1 MSRKHFTLI
10 ELLVVIAIIAILAAM
25 LMPALS
31 KAREAAKASNCV
43 ANLKSVML
51 AVAQYTDGNRGHIPT
66 YAARGVPG
74 KSPLAAGTVNIL
86 MYNEL
91 LPPGSSIG
99 HCASIGGK
107 LVMYSGTGAQ
117 NYYQMTYGTS
127 AMKPNVTFGTPESK
141 KILHLDCGENYRG
154 YYVPAM
160 PNPSNTFIIGDS
172 YYTGFKAEYLW
183 INFSDSTLAAIA
195 RHNNRIASGFA
206 DGHAGVILPEEY
218 KQASY
223 ELYDKTKAYNVKYF
237 TAEGVNITLPYL

>member
-31 KAREAAKASNCV
+31 KAREAAKSSNCT

-74 KSPLAAGTVNIL
+74 KSPLQAGTVNIL

-107 LVMYSGTGAQ
+107 LVMYSGSGAQ

-127 AMKPNVTFGTPESK
+127 AMKPNVTYGTPESK
-141 KILHLDCGENYRG
+141 KILHVDCGASYRG

-160 PNPSNTFIIGDS
+160 PNPSNTFVVGDS
-172 YYTGFKAEYLW
+172 YYSGFKSEYLW
-183 INFSDSTLAAIA
+183 TLFGSNQCASIA
-195 RHNNRIASGFA
+195 RHNGRIASGFA
-206 DGHAGVILPEEY
+206 DGHAGVISPQDY

-223 ELYDKTKAYNVKYF
+223 ELYDKTKNYSIRYF
-237 TAEGVNITLPYL
+237 TAEGISRVVQ